1 MITLSSFVPFHLSH
15 RCQLERP
22 VEYILVISSYLCRS
36 PSPILIFV
44 FSIHPWSRFWSS
56 CRSSELIL
64 VPSVHRASDP
74 FSVQA
79 RGLPG
84 DSTVP
89 GHRSVSILS
98 EGKILFPL
106 KRRFF
111 LICTW
116 SPLFLILYARQRKHA
131 LGLGEL
137 TTYIYAI
144 FDPFKGLILA
154 QKCVWPFTSRW
165 PCKSFALASFIT
177 D

>member
-1 MITLSSFVPFHLSH
+1 MITLSSFVLFHLSH
-15 RCQLERP
+15 RCQLQMP

-98 EGKILFPL
+98 EGKKYLL
-106 KRRFF
+106 WNFF
-111 LICTW
+111 SLICTW
-116 SPLFLILYARQRKHA
+116 SPLFIILYDRQRKPA
-131 LGLGEL
+131 FGLGEL
-137 TTYIYAI
+137 TAYKKTNT
-144 FDPFKGLILA
+144 L
-154 QKCVWPFTSRW
+154 
-165 PCKSFALASFIT
+165 
-177 D
+177 

>member
-1 MITLSSFVPFHLSH
+1 MITLSSFVLFHLSH

-64 VPSVHRASDP
+64 VPSLHRASDP

-98 EGKILFPL
+98 EGKKYLL
-106 KRRFF
+106 WKEQFF
-111 LICTW
+111 LFSTW
-116 SPLFLILYARQRKHA
+116 SPLFIILYDRQRKPA
-131 LGLGEL
+131 FGLGEL
-137 TTYIYAI
+137 TAYKRSHIGPKMCVAI
-144 FDPFKGLILA
+144 
-154 QKCVWPFTSRW
+154 
-165 PCKSFALASFIT
+165 
-177 D
+177 

>member
-1 MITLSSFVPFHLSH
+1 MKFQMITLSSFVLFHLSH

-98 EGKILFPL
+98 EGKKYLL
-106 KRRFF
+106 WKEHFF
-111 LICTW
+111 YSALDQ
-116 SPLFLILYARQRKHA
+116 SPLFIILYDRQRKPA
-131 LGLGEL
+131 FGLGEL
-137 TTYIYAI
+137 TAYKKTNT
-144 FDPFKGLILA
+144 L
-154 QKCVWPFTSRW
+154 
-165 PCKSFALASFIT
+165 
-177 D
+177 

>member
-1 MITLSSFVPFHLSH
+1 MITLSSFVLFHLSH

-98 EGKILFPL
+98 EGKKYLL
-106 KRRFF
+106 WKEHFF
-111 LICTW
+111 YSALDQ
-116 SPLFLILYARQRKHA
+116 SPLFIILYDRQIKPA
-131 LGLGEL
+131 FGLGEL
-137 TTYIYAI
+137 TAYKKTNT
-144 FDPFKGLILA
+144 L
-154 QKCVWPFTSRW
+154 
-165 PCKSFALASFIT
+165 
-177 D
+177 

>member
-1 MITLSSFVPFHLSH
+1 MKFQMITLSSFVLFHLSH
-15 RCQLERP
+15 RCQLQMP

-98 EGKILFPL
+98 EGKKYLL
-106 KRRFF
+106 WKEHFF
-111 LICTW
+111 YSALDQ
-116 SPLFLILYARQRKHA
+116 SPLFIILYDRQRKPA
-131 LGLGEL
+131 FGLGEL
-137 TTYIYAI
+137 TAYKKTNT
-144 FDPFKGLILA
+144 L
-154 QKCVWPFTSRW
+154 
-165 PCKSFALASFIT
+165 
-177 D
+177 

>member
-1 MITLSSFVPFHLSH
+1 MITLSSFVLFHLSH

-64 VPSVHRASDP
+64 VPSLHRASDP

-98 EGKILFPL
+98 EGKKYLL
-106 KRRFF
+106 WKEHFF
-111 LICTW
+111 YSALDQ
-116 SPLFLILYARQRKHA
+116 SPLFIILYDRQIKPA
-131 LGLGEL
+131 FGLGEL
-137 TTYIYAI
+137 TAYKRSHIGPKMCVAI
-144 FDPFKGLILA
+144 
-154 QKCVWPFTSRW
+154 
-165 PCKSFALASFIT
+165 
-177 D
+177 